1 MKKSIVSTII
11 AFVFFTMAVTG
22 ILLYVKQKA
31 HAIEMTHTVFGLI
44 FVVFALFHLYNNF
57 KSLKNYT
64 KNEQKT
70 GLGKQ
75 FVVIFIAF
83 AIILGLAIT
92 EVLEPVAEFGKIFA
106 KPNKKQNQG
115 VNFEEKSTNQDA
127 DGKTVSLII
136 QKGEKE
142 AWARLTI
149 DIVDSTDKV
158 LENLYLPDTLREGP
172 SPSLMLNTKIKSQ
185 APFTLR
191 ITEKSREKQEVI
203 KGLVSN
209 LEAGV
214 SQPINTENTGLK
226 RVIVEVKK

>member
-11 AFVFFTMAVTG
+11 AFVFFTMGVTG

-31 HAIEMTHTVFGLI
+31 HAIEMTHTIFGLI

-75 FVVIFIAF
+75 FIVILIGF
-83 AIILGLAIT
+83 AIILGLAAT

-115 VNFEEKSTNQDA
+115 VSFEEKSTNQEA
-127 DGKTVSLII
+127 DGKSVTLLI
-136 QKGEKE
+136 QKGEQE
-142 AWARLTI
+142 AWARLTV
-149 DIVDSTDKV
+149 DVLDSTEKV
-158 LENLYLPDTLREGP
+158 VENLYLPDTLREGP
-172 SPSLMLNTKIKSQ
+172 SPSLILSTKIKTP
-185 APFTLR
+185 APFMIR
-191 ITEKSREKQEVI
+191 ITEKSREKEEFI
-203 KGLVSN
+203 KSGLIT
-209 LEAGV
+209 LEEGT
-214 SQPINTENTGLK
+214 SQPFTTENTGLK
-226 RVIVEVKK
+226 RVVVEIKK